1 MDGFGRFLGKHIPV
15 KCEVCEAEKDI
26 LKDTIISAIER
37 RVATKPQN
45 CRHTEDIEDE
55 SFESEDKEDLRHT
68 ALMRPKKSS
77 YKVQAHPVRSN
88 LLSIVPVEE
97 QPESKKPKLFSAVIL
112 PNKRNSESPG
122 KSTTTSKFNRHND
135 ENNESSDLSSSEEEI
150 EVEEEVTATE
160 SESEEQST
168 TKKGKKTF
176 LPGFPTV
183 QIILLRSNHS

>member
-1 MDGFGRFLGKHIPV
+1 MSIPFNELPAKIDV
-15 KCEVCEAEKDI
+15 GE
-26 LKDTIISAIER
+26 
-37 RVATKPQN
+37 
-45 CRHTEDIEDE
+45 EDE
-55 SFESEDKEDLRHT
+55 LEALRM
-68 ALMRPKKSS
+68 AAIASMRPKKSS

-122 KSTTTSKFNRHND
+122 KSTTSKFNRHND

-168 TKKGKKTF
+168 TKKGKKTQRGYREVVCYEYF
-176 LPGFPTV
+176 VVTIPV
-183 QIILLRSNHS
+183 

>member
-1 MDGFGRFLGKHIPV
+1 MDGFDGFLEKHITV
-15 KCEVCEAEKDI
+15 KCEVCEKDEVQMA
-26 LKDTIISAIER
+26 AI
-37 RVATKPQN
+37 A
-45 CRHTEDIEDE
+45 
-55 SFESEDKEDLRHT
+55 S
-68 ALMRPKKSS
+68 MRPKKSS

-168 TKKGKKTF
+168 TKKGKKTQRGYREVVCYEYF
-176 LPGFPTV
+176 VVKIPV
-183 QIILLRSNHS
+183 

>member
-1 MDGFGRFLGKHIPV
+1 MSIPYNELPAKIDV
-15 KCEVCEAEKDI
+15 GE
-26 LKDTIISAIER
+26 
-37 RVATKPQN
+37 
-45 CRHTEDIEDE
+45 EDE
-55 SFESEDKEDLRHT
+55 LEALRM
-68 ALMRPKKSS
+68 AAIASMRPKKSS

-122 KSTTTSKFNRHND
+122 KSTTSKFNRHND

-168 TKKGKKTF
+168 TKKGKKIF
-176 LPGFPTV
+176 LPWFATV
-183 QIILLRSNHS
+183 QIILLQSCAKKYRKFRF

>member
-1 MDGFGRFLGKHIPV
+1 MDGFGGFLEKHITV
-15 KCEVCEAEKDI
+15 KCEDCEKDI

-55 SFESEDKEDLRHT
+55 SFESEGKEDLRHT

-168 TKKGKKTF
+168 TKKGRKTF
-176 LPGFPTV
+176 FLGF
-183 QIILLRSNHS
+183 LRKFRLFV

>member
-1 MDGFGRFLGKHIPV
+1 MSIPFNELPA
-15 KCEVCEAEKDI
+15 KIDAGE
-26 LKDTIISAIER
+26 
-37 RVATKPQN
+37 
-45 CRHTEDIEDE
+45 EDE
-55 SFESEDKEDLRHT
+55 LEALRM
-68 ALMRPKKSS
+68 AAIASMRPKKSS

-122 KSTTTSKFNRHND
+122 KSTTSKFNRHND

-168 TKKGKKTF
+168 TKKGKKIVVPWF
-176 LPGFPTV
+176 ATV
-183 QIILLRSNHS
+183 QIILFRSNHSCIN

>member
-1 MDGFGRFLGKHIPV
+1 MSIPFNKLPAKIDV
-15 KCEVCEAEKDI
+15 GE
-26 LKDTIISAIER
+26 
-37 RVATKPQN
+37 
-45 CRHTEDIEDE
+45 EDE
-55 SFESEDKEDLRHT
+55 LEALRM
-68 ALMRPKKSS
+68 AAIASMRPKKSS

>member
-1 MDGFGRFLGKHIPV
+1 MDGFGGFLEKHITV
-15 KCEVCEAEKDI
+15 KCEDCEKQKDI
-26 LKDTIISAIER
+26 LKDAISAIER
-37 RVATKPQN
+37 RVATKPQVGMAA
-45 CRHTEDIEDE
+45 IA
-55 SFESEDKEDLRHT
+55 S
-68 ALMRPKKSS
+68 MRPEKSS

-97 QPESKKPKLFSAVIL
+97 QPESEKPKLFSTVIL

-168 TKKGKKTF
+168 TKKGK
-176 LPGFPTV
+176 GA
-183 QIILLRSNHS
+183 SNNDVRF